1 MLDNEV
7 TKMQDGLQEP
17 PNANCGWS
25 WDFVQTG
32 RGVTLM
38 LSLYAIV
45 ILSFPRCTP
54 KQRKTFL
61 IYQKVWKQV
70 NQIH

>member
-7 TKMQDGLQEP
+7 TKMQDGPQEP

-32 RGVTLM
+32 RPPPPLDRTIG
-38 LSLYAIV
+38 
-45 ILSFPRCTP
+45 
-54 KQRKTFL
+54 
-61 IYQKVWKQV
+61 QKVAAKFTPEV
-70 NQIH
+70 LLFST